1 MQDMRERNHIDCIE
15 KINTSLVGADPRQLK
30 SHHLILLVKNQM
42 GLKNLYQ
49 LVSMSHLKYFKKHP
63 LIPKS
68 ELIKHREGLLVGSA
82 CEAGELFRA
91 IVAGKS
97 WQELTRIASFYDY
110 LEVQPIGNNAFMMQ
124 KWHRQDDRRA
134 AGFQQDGH
142 QAGRQARH
150 PGGGDRRRP
159 FYGPGGRHLPRHFD
173 GRAGL

>member
-1 MQDMRERNHIDCIE
+1 MRTRG
-15 KINTSLVGADPRQLK
+15 SSK

-110 LEVQPIGNNAFMMQ
+110 LEVQPIGNNAFMM
-124 KWHRQDDRRA
+124 KNGTVKTTAELQDFNRTVIKL
-134 AGFQQDGH
+134 
-142 QAGRQARH
+142 
-150 PGGGDRRRP
+150 GDKLGIRWWRP
-159 FYGPGGRHLPRHFD
+159 ATSTL
-173 GRAGL
+173 

>member
-110 LEVQPIGNNAFMMQ
+110 LEVQPIGNNAFMM
-124 KWHRQDDRRA
+124 KMA
-134 AGFQQDGH
+134 
-142 QAGRQARH
+142 
-150 PGGGDRRRP
+150 PSRRP
-159 FYGPGGRHLPRHFD
+159 PSCRISTGRSSSWATSSASRWWRPATSTL
-173 GRAGL
+173 